1 MENTFGSRVDLNN
14 ISNAA
19 EKIKKEIGKYV
30 IGQTQMTEL
39 LLIALLADGHVLL
52 EGVPGVAK
60 TLTAKLLAQT
70 IHADFKRIQFT
81 PDLMPS
87 DIVGTAIFNNKT
99 NEFEFRKGPLFSN
112 VVLADEINR
121 APAKTQAA
129 LFEAM
134 EERQITSDGTTYK
147 LQPPFIVLATQN
159 PVEQE
164 GTYRLPEAQLD
175 RFLFKI
181 EVHYPSL
188 DQETEI
194 LKTFHEKKNKIDF
207 STIERVLNAAD
218 IIALRETVAGIHIED
233 NLLKYIAQIVNE
245 TRNNSWLF
253 LGASPRASLAILNAA
268 KACAALRGK
277 DFVTPDEIKFVA
289 PHVLKHRVII
299 TPEKEMEGITTN
311 EVVNKMIEKIEVPR

>member
-1 MENTFGSRVDLNN
+1 MENTFGSRVDLHN

-147 LQPPFIVLATQN
+147 LPPPFIVLATQN
-159 PVEQE
+159 PIEQE

-207 STIERVLNAAD
+207 STIERVLNASD
-218 IIALRETVAGIHIED
+218 IMALRETVAGIHIED

-253 LGASPRASLAILNAA
+253 LGASPRASLAILNAS